1 MGRLRGGVVLRSL
14 IKYKHKDLCNNDF
27 SHKLEFNVKSK
38 QKVPGEQD
46 HEEGFGAELN
56 EELEQ
61 KVLGEQNH
69 AEGFH
74 AAQRTVFKTKNVFRR
89 ILNTQKCTRTA

>member
-27 SHKLEFNVKSK
+27 SHKLEFNVKSN

-46 HEEGFGAELN
+46 HEEGFGAEI
-56 EELEQ
+56 
-61 KVLGEQNH
+61 K
-69 AEGFH
+69 
-74 AAQRTVFKTKNVFRR
+74 
-89 ILNTQKCTRTA
+89 

>member
-1 MGRLRGGVVLRSL
+1 MKKVL
-14 IKYKHKDLCNNDF
+14 
-27 SHKLEFNVKSK
+27 
-38 QKVPGEQD
+38 VPK
-46 HEEGFGAELN
+46 LN
-56 EELEQ
+56 EGYEQ

-74 AAQRTVFKTKNVFRR
+74 AAQRTIFKTKNFFWR